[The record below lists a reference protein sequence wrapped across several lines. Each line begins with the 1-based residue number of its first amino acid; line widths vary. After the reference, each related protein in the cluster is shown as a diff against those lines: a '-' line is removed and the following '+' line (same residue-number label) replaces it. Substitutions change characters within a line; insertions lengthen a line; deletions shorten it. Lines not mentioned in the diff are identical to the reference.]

1 MKIGI
6 LGGTFNPIHLGHLHL
21 ALEVHSTLNLDE
33 ILLIPTG
40 IPPHKPDEKLALPSS
55 RLEMVRMA
63 IKGYPFLHV
72 SDIEIRRPTPSYSID
87 TVRALKKGSPGNQ
100 FYFIIG
106 LDAFLE
112 IESWREPHVLLEMLH
127 FVVVSRPGFQFRQ
140 LTRLPFLSRSSEKEL
155 GELDLDLKN
164 RLEMQINPF
173 PTLILLR
180 IEPYPISSSEI
191 REKIKKGE
199 DFDNNLLP
207 ESVKSFIMKKK
218 IFSE

>member
-1 MKIGI
+1 MRIGI

-21 ALEVHSTLNLDE
+21 ALEVHARLNLDE

-40 IPPHKPDEKLALPSS
+40 VPPHKTDEKLASPSD
-55 RLEMVRMA
+55 RVEMVRRA
-63 IKGYPFLHV
+63 ISGYPFLKV

-87 TVRALKKGSPGNQ
+87 TVRALKKESPGDQ

-112 IESWREPHVLLEMLH
+112 IESWREPLALLEILH

-140 LTRLPFLSRSSEKEL
+140 LTRLPFLSKSSQKEL
-155 GELDLDLKN
+155 GELDLNLKN
-164 RLEMQINPF
+164 RSDLQINSF

-207 ESVKSFIMKKK
+207 ESVKSFIIKKK
-218 IFSE
+218 IFS

>member
-21 ALEVHSTLNLDE
+21 AIELHARLSLDE

-40 IPPHKPDEKLALPSS
+40 IPPHKTDEKLASPSD
-55 RLEMVRMA
+55 RLEMVRLA
-63 IKGYPFLHV
+63 IAGYPFLKV
-72 SDIEIRRPTPSYSID
+72 SDIEIRRSTPSYSID
-87 TVRALKKGSPGNQ
+87 TVRALKKESPGGQ

-112 IESWREPHVLLEMLH
+112 IESWRESDTLLKILH

-140 LTRLPFLSRSSEKEL
+140 LTRLPFLSNYPEKEL
-155 GELDLDLKN
+155 AELDLNQN
-164 RLEMQINPF
+164 RLEIQINPF
-173 PTLILLR
+173 PTLTLLR

-191 REKIKKGE
+191 REKIKKEE
-199 DFDNNLLP
+199 DFNNNLLP
-207 ESVKSFIMKKK
+207 ESVKSFIMKKR
-218 IFSE
+218 IFTD